1 MYTLMDS
8 SSTSV
13 PIPSRRLLGQKSLS
27 GKQDAQGLVE
37 ADLYFPKTAQR
48 GILSPATTGLEKKNG
63 HTGKKTVDDSRIL
76 TNLH

>member
-8 SSTSV
+8 SLTSV

-27 GKQDAQGLVE
+27 GKQDAQGLKQTS
-37 ADLYFPKTAQR
+37 YFPKATQR
-48 GILSPATTGLEKKNG
+48 GILSPATTGLKKENGYMEKM
-63 HTGKKTVDDSRIL
+63 TIDDSRSL